1 MKRRHFILSSSAA
14 ALAGC
19 TRKPE
24 VDGLDLTSL
33 LNALRDGQLS
43 SAHLMQHYLQ
53 RLQLLDRAGPELRS
67 VIELHPEA
75 IQMAESASDGN
86 KFATLHG
93 LPILIK
99 DNIETA
105 DGMLTTAGSL
115 ALVEAPPPSRDAEIV
130 RRLRG
135 AGALL
140 FGKTNLSEWANI
152 RSRDSSSGWSARGGL
167 TRNPYRPTHSA
178 SGSSS
183 GSAVAVAAGFCA
195 AAIGT
200 ETNGSIISPASACG
214 IVGLK
219 PTLGKVS
226 RSGIIPISHWQ
237 DTAGPMTRT
246 VRDAALLMNVLAGVD
261 ASDLQSLEA
270 PASALR
276 DHCAFL
282 KSDALRGVRL
292 GIVRELSGEHSGVQS
307 LFEQALAQLRQA
319 GAVIVDSVRLPNH
332 QKASALAWR
341 CLLTEFRADINAYLH
356 QRGGAVGSLAELMA
370 FNEAN
375 REIEMPFF
383 GQDLFEEAERRG
395 TPEALAEA
403 AASRSLARQ
412 LAGPEGIDAALREHR
427 LDALI
432 CPTNDPIQRIT
443 LDRGD
448 DHVRVASS
456 PAAVAGYPHLTVPM
470 GLVDG
475 LPIGLSFFGAAWS
488 EAQLLGFG
496 HAFENQMPAWTT
508 RLPVMKP

>member
-14 ALAGC
+14 ALAAC
-19 TRKPE
+19 DRRSAFQE
-24 VDGLDLTSL
+24 LDMTDT
-33 LNALRDGQLS
+33 LRDLKRGRLS
-43 SAHLMQHYLQ
+43 SVQLMQHYLQ
-53 RLQLLDRAGPELRS
+53 RLKNLDRAGPELRS
-67 VIELHPEA
+67 VTELHPDA
-75 IQMAESASDGN
+75 RQMATRADSEKSVRLLD
-86 KFATLHG
+86 G

-130 RRLRG
+130 RRLRE

-167 TRNPYRPTHSA
+167 TKNPHRLSHSA

-200 ETNGSIISPASACG
+200 ETNGSIVSPASACG

-246 VRDAALLMNVLAGVD
+246 VRDAALLMNVLSGYD
-261 ASDLQSLEA
+261 ARDLQSVEA

-276 DHCAFL
+276 DHL
-282 KSDALRGVRL
+282 SLLRPEALRGVRL
-292 GIVRELSGEHSGVQS
+292 GIVRDLCGTHLGVQA
-307 LFEQALAQLRQA
+307 LFDQALDHLRAA
-319 GAVIVDSVRLPNH
+319 GAVIVDSIALPDH
-332 QKASALAWR
+332 RRASGLAWR
-341 CLLTEFRADINAYLH
+341 CLLTEFRIDLNAYLN
-356 QRGGAVGSLAELMA
+356 QRGGKVRSLADLIA
-370 FNEAN
+370 FNNEN
-375 REIEMPFF
+375 RETEMPFF

-395 TPEALAEA
+395 SDEALAEA
-403 AASRSLARQ
+403 LELRPDARQ
-412 LAGPEGIDAALREHR
+412 LAGPSGIDQALMEHR

-432 CPTNDPIQRIT
+432 CPTNDPAQRIT
-443 LDRGD
+443 LDQGD
-448 DHVRVASS
+448 DHVRVASG

-470 GLVDG
+470 GLVGG
-475 LPIGLSFFGAAWS
+475 LPIGLSFMGAAWS
-488 EAQLLGFG
+488 EARLLGYG
-496 HAFENQMPAWTT
+496 YAFESLLPAWTT
-508 RLPVMKP
+508 RQPLMRP